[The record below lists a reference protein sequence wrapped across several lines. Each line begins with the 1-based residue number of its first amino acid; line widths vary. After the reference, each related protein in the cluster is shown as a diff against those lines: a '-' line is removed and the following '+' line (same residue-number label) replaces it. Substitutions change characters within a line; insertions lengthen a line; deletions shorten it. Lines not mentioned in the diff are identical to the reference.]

1 MKKILAGAFAVVAV
15 CGIAFADV
23 RVNFYNKL
31 YSEDPIVRHHDDD
44 GDGDY
49 KTDGYFPGI
58 KERMYADISTD
69 KVDAGVKGTISFKH
83 NRYYSDDSDSKDFYF
98 EGSIDDWWVEFR
110 PFSKATL
117 GLHDSIWADGSYL
130 PIWDD
135 NVTAGNIGSDGFTFI
150 FKPIEQLRLAA
161 TIPSGMDWEKAGVN
175 WLTDDYDDFHFGFG
189 AIFDA
194 DVFQVSANIQGIPCS
209 GGRQFGTFINMP
221 GLFGI
226 VKELSIGAGF
236 THAWGNDWRQN
247 QLSGLIADAGLGY
260 ENLLNVY
267 VTYDAGSFGLSAEI
281 AFNFDFDDIN
291 PVSVYGYENGYD
303 FYTAV
308 AVSFGLMDKLT
319 ATATGKL
326 LYDFADSNKG
336 GFGVGTGASFAID
349 YEVNKRNMI
358 GAEVDFNLVDDYWDF
373 AVPVYWK
380 YTLEY

>member
-98 EGSIDDWWVEFR
+98 KGSIDDWWVEFR

-150 FKPIEQLRLAA
+150 FKPIERLRLAA
-161 TIPSGMDWEKAGVN
+161 TIPSGMDYDTVN
-175 WLTDDYDDFHFGFG
+175 SLTDDYDDFHFGFG

-194 DVFQVSANIQGIPCS
+194 DVFQIGANVQGIPCS
-209 GGRQFGTFINMP
+209 GDRQFGTFINMP
-221 GLFGI
+221 EFFGI
-226 VKELSIGAGF
+226 VKKLSIGAGF
-236 THAWGNDWRQN
+236 THAWGGEWGMNYMD
-247 QLSGLIADAGLGY
+247 GLISWAGLGY
-260 ENLLNVY
+260 ENLLNTY
-267 VTYDAGSFGLSAEI
+267 VTYDADEFDLTAELAWSFE
-281 AFNFDFDDIN
+281 FDDV
-291 PVSVYGYENGYD
+291 PGYD

-308 AVSFGLMDKLT
+308 AVSFDLMDKLT

-326 LYDFADSNKG
+326 LYDFDGSKN
-336 GFGVGTGASFAID
+336 GFGFGTGASFAID

-358 GAEVDFNLVDDYWDF
+358 GAKAEINLLDGADYWDF